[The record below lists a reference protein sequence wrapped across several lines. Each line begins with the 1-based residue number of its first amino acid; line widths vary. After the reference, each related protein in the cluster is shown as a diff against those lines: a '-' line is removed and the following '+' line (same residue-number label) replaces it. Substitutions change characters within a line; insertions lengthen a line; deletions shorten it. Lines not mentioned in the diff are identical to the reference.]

1 MSEDVV
7 IRDVMSKP
15 LTIAKSAAIT
25 EALDKMLDES
35 VDPLIVVNN
44 NTVVGTVSRRM
55 IAETLGSKKNSG
67 LSPSSIHVS
76 NSMEED
82 FTTVYPDQ
90 DFDVLV
96 PLLQHYKLVVVY
108 DGDHRLIGQVTAGDL
123 LKVYQPEG
131 YADDVLE
138 PACTIDVEERVV
150 HMRRR
155 MMDDKIHRFVV
166 TENDKII
173 GIVTETDVATAL
185 RNFRKVV
192 EDRHQDHRIRNLLV
206 KDIMSSPV
214 INVEGNAKIQDII
227 GMMIHKNISAIP
239 VVQNGILKGLVTRN
253 SLLKAL

>member
-25 EALDKMLDES
+25 EALDKMLSES

-44 NTVVGTVSRRM
+44 NSVVGTISRRT
-55 IAETLGSKKNSG
+55 IAETLGSKKNSS

-90 DFDVLV
+90 DIDVIV

-108 DGDHRLIGQVTAGDL
+108 DEDHRLIGQVTAGDL

-131 YADDVLE
+131 EANEVLE

-155 MMDDKIHRFVV
+155 MMDDRIHRFVV
-166 TENDKII
+166 TENDRVV
-173 GIVTETDVATAL
+173 GIVTETDVATAM

-206 KDIMSSPV
+206 KDIMTSPAISV
-214 INVEGNAKIQDII
+214 TGNTRISDII
-227 GMMIHKNISAIP
+227 DLMCQKNISAIP
-239 VVQNGILKGLVTRN
+239 VVESNILKGLVTRN
-253 SLLKAL
+253 SLVNAL

>member
-25 EALDKMLDES
+25 EALDKMLAEA

-44 NTVVGTVSRRM
+44 NSVVGTISRRT
-55 IAETLGSKKNSG
+55 IAETLGSKKNSA

-90 DFDVLV
+90 DIDVIV

-108 DGDHRLIGQVTAGDL
+108 DEEHRLIGQVTAGDL

-131 YADDVLE
+131 DASEVLE

-155 MMDDKIHRFVV
+155 MMDDRIHRFVV
-166 TENDKII
+166 TENDRVV
-173 GIVTETDVATAL
+173 GIVTETDVATAM

-192 EDRHQDHRIRNLLV
+192 LDRHQDHRIRNLLV
-206 KDIMSSPV
+206 KDIMSSPAISVSGNTRISDV
-214 INVEGNAKIQDII
+214 IDLMCQ
-227 GMMIHKNISAIP
+227 KNISAIP
-239 VVQNGILKGLVTRN
+239 VVDNYILKGLVTRN
-253 SLLKAL
+253 SLVKAL